1 MNNRLILSITR
12 PPFLTNLPKNR
23 FNEKRNKILH
33 EDLVIKTKCT
43 IFAALETNAA
53 WSTNENK
60 AQTAN
65 YSSINVK
72 AYRKDITSNQSIKSN
87 DNI

>member
-1 MNNRLILSITR
+1 MYYICSIR
-12 PPFLTNLPKNR
+12 K
-23 FNEKRNKILH
+23 
-33 EDLVIKTKCT
+33 
-43 IFAALETNAA
+43 NAA

-72 AYRKDITSNQSIKSN
+72 AYRKDITSNQSLKSN